1 MRRHLNS
8 FAQRSFRHFVVPAC
22 YTMFLPKSKKRKQ
35 KSVFEMVRK
44 NKANF
49 SKNAGNENFCD
60 CLTTVDNIYATVCV
74 FLLHKKRLEG
84 ILHNKTTG
92 IDKKENM
99 KDFIFQQTGIA
110 LTGEQE
116 KQLEYYCDFLLE
128 ENEKYNLT
136 AITEREAVWEKHFA
150 DSMLG
155 SVFLKKGVSLCDIG
169 SGAGFPSLPLKIL
182 RPDIDVTLVDS
193 LQKRINFT
201 QMLCQKLGISANFY
215 HQRAE
220 DFAKTNREAFDVATA
235 RAVAPLP
242 VLLEYTAQIVKVG
255 GSIVAYKTD
264 LEESLTAKNA
274 CKVLGLVLTDSKN
287 FTLPDGSRR
296 CILQYVKKTHTPTQ
310 YPRGQNKPRKSPL

>member
-1 MRRHLNS
+1 MKI
-8 FAQRSFRHFVVPAC
+8 FATALQRLTTFTQPFACFC
-22 YTMFLPKSKKRKQ
+22 YTTSVCKEFYTTKQLELTKRK
-35 KSVFEMVRK
+35 
-44 NKANF
+44 
-49 SKNAGNENFCD
+49 
-60 CLTTVDNIYATVCV
+60 
-74 FLLHKKRLEG
+74 
-84 ILHNKTTG
+84 
-92 IDKKENM
+92 NM

-264 LEESLTAKNA
+264 LEESLTSKNA

-296 CILQYVKKTHTPTQ
+296 CILQYVKKTHTPLQ